1 MRDARKA
8 RTAALF
14 ATLLLVV
21 WSGGTPRAFAVLAHE
36 AMIDGAWRG
45 HLAPLIR
52 ARFPA
57 ATTAQI
63 DAARAHAYG
72 GSLIQDIGYYPFGSR
87 FFSNLLH
94 YVRSGD
100 FVATMVSQAR
110 TPEEYAF
117 ALGAVAHYAAD
128 NTGHPAAVNRV
139 VAMLFPKLRTK
150 YGDVVTYVDAPAQ
163 HVTVE
168 FSFDVIRAAGG
179 HYLPDAYRSFVGF
192 EVSRPLLARAF
203 LATYAMQMSDVM
215 GDDDLAFGTYR
226 YALRELYPSLTEVAW
241 RDKHDEIVKQLPNV
255 ERANFV
261 FTFTRKDYEA
271 AYGTKYRKPGLFAR
285 FLGFLYR
292 VVPKIGPL
300 KPLSFKAL
308 TPEAQTLFDNSVAA
322 ALDRFEAA
330 LTRVRDGRLELPNT
344 DFDTGQPA
352 RHGEY
357 RLADD
362 TYAEWLHELAER
374 RFTGVPDAVRSNI
387 LSFYGSSPG
396 PSRNN
401 RREQKHWKRITAEL
415 STLRTN

>member
-1 MRDARKA
+1 MKDARKT
-8 RTAALF
+8 RAATLF
-14 ATLLLVV
+14 VTLLLVG
-21 WSGGTPRAFAVLAHE
+21 WSSGTARAYSVLAHE
-36 AMIDGAWRG
+36 AMIDAAWSG
-45 HLAPLIR
+45 YLEPLIR

-57 ATTAQI
+57 ATAAQI
-63 DAARAHAYG
+63 AASRAHAYG

-87 FFSNLLH
+87 FLSNLLH
-94 YVRSGD
+94 YARSGD
-100 FVATMVSQAR
+100 FVEAIVSQAR

-117 ALGAVAHYAAD
+117 ALGTVAHYAAD

-139 VAMLFPKLRTK
+139 VAMLFPKLRQK

-179 HYLPDAYRSFVGF
+179 QYLPDAYRSFVGF

-203 LATYAMQMSDVM
+203 LATYAMEMSDVM
-215 GDDDLAFGTYR
+215 GDEDLAFGTYR
-226 YALRELYPSLTEVAW
+226 YALRELYPSLTEAAW
-241 RDKHDEIVKQLPNV
+241 RDKRDEIVKQLPNV

-285 FLGFLYR
+285 F
-292 VVPKIGPL
+292 VAP
-300 KPLSFKAL
+300 PLSRAAEDRTIEAAVVQGL
-308 TPEAQTLFDNSVAA
+308 TPEAQTLFDKSVAA
-322 ALDRFEAA
+322 ASNRFEAA
-330 LTRVRDGRLELPNT
+330 LARVRDGRLQLPNT

-374 RFTGVPDAVRSNI
+374 RFSGVPDEVRRNI

-401 RREQKHWKRITAEL
+401 RREQKHWKRIAAEL
-415 STLRTN
+415 SALRTN